1 MFKTLNLLGILNR
14 LKMNKKDFID
24 IISVWSAVV
33 TTFITA
39 FMPYLQFLA
48 IVLAIAVSIQ
58 KLMYN
63 RKRND
68 RPTV

>member
-1 MFKTLNLLGILNR
+1 MFRTLNLLGILNR

>member
-1 MFKTLNLLGILNR
+1 MFRTLNLLGILNR

-63 RKRND
+63 RKIND

>member
-1 MFKTLNLLGILNR
+1 MFKTLNLLGILSR

>member
-1 MFKTLNLLGILNR
+1 
-14 LKMNKKDFID
+14 MNKKDFID